1 MEARRRHEG
10 VDSEREN
17 VNFLGTVG
25 PFGPPSAYLKVPSYL
40 MAEQF
45 ARWRVRE
52 EGGCATRMGALLDGA
67 VQGARGKG
75 VRGVCV

>member
-10 VDSEREN
+10 VDSEREGR
-17 VNFLGTVG
+17 VLGLFG
-25 PFGPPSAYLKVPSYL
+25 QFGPLNAYLKVPSYL
-40 MAEQF
+40 MADQF

-52 EGGCATRMGALLDGA
+52 EGGCATRTGALLDSA